1 MLAAESDVTERL
13 FPLSEGVTVRVRLG
27 IQTDEKGG
35 KRRRRANGASVLF
48 LCCTLPFV
56 LGHGL
61 QYPCSSFMLFH
72 TTFLF
77 AWAATVEQI
86 SAFQP
91 PPRSC
96 FVVSCHS
103 SCVTFHLPKPHA
115 EIGRMV
121 ILIFNSPSFSF
132 SFSVEIP
139 VFGEVNNP
147 TGSILNA
154 LDDQLGISVKLAGV
168 LSVAKRYFG
177 SRPSS
182 MDFGR

>member
-1 MLAAESDVTERL
+1 
-13 FPLSEGVTVRVRLG
+13 
-27 IQTDEKGG
+27 
-35 KRRRRANGASVLF
+35 
-48 LCCTLPFV
+48 
-56 LGHGL
+56 
-61 QYPCSSFMLFH
+61 
-72 TTFLF
+72 
-77 AWAATVEQI
+77 
-86 SAFQP
+86 
-91 PPRSC
+91 
-96 FVVSCHS
+96 
-103 SCVTFHLPKPHA
+103 
-115 EIGRMV
+115 MV

-139 VFGEVNNP
+139 VFGEVNKP